1 MNKFKYI
8 NADLPISIKNRQTYK
23 LANQKEINEIN
34 TYSSIL
40 KNIAEFYE
48 ENFDGNKID
57 YVYKDNNDIKILP
70 VKYKRENFPHLTGI
84 NFVQK
89 NATEKFEILKNGNNT
104 TPLII
109 ERGSSTF
116 NKLKVLHK
124 IPELIKAD
132 ATVLSD
138 LKDIKQAKRI
148 DFSKGLQDSKNELL
162 IALKNFQPEFYTPKS
177 LLNIETKDEYHKI
190 PANTILGDRKSVV

>member
-148 DFSKGLQDSKNELL
+148 DFS
-162 IALKNFQPEFYTPKS
+162 
-177 LLNIETKDEYHKI
+177 
-190 PANTILGDRKSVV
+190 